1 MLELENILKNHTQ
14 ITPILK
20 LFASKNIPLPLIAI
34 AVIFGLFFGMM
45 GAYVSNRIYLK
56 RFVKYKNF
64 YTSLKEYFKTVFL
77 LFMPLCVACF
87 VFIFYFDVTNKNINK
102 TPLKTVFS
110 SYHIAKIKQPKK
122 SDSAI
127 TYDASGNQKLEKP
140 RTLFNVY
147 LEQEKG
153 VKTMELEDNVV
164 LEVSKVNKDS
174 FDIILPDEKVE
185 TIKKDDAP
193 EVFNAL
199 NKIKSD
205 EHYGEVM
212 KMIRTR
218 EVTEEK

>member
-1 MLELENILKNHTQ
+1 MFSNITEINPILEL
-14 ITPILK
+14 
-20 LFASKNIPLPLIAI
+20 FMSKNPPSSLFVILFFIDLVFFVVMAGLSLLISDFTRINKYTPFVRKIISWQKWLYIVTFIAI
-34 AVIFGLFFGMM
+34 CLV
-45 GAYVSNRIYLK
+45 
-56 RFVKYKNF
+56 
-64 YTSLKEYFKTVFL
+64 
-77 LFMPLCVACF
+77 F
-87 VFIFYFDVTNKNINK
+87 VFHYETTNKAIRK
-102 TPLKTVFS
+102 TPLKSVFS
-110 SYHIAKIKQPKK
+110 SYRIAKIKQPKE

-127 TYDASGNQKLEKP
+127 TYDAFGNQKSERPK
-140 RTLFNVY
+140 TLFKVY
-147 LEQEKG
+147 LDKTKD
-153 VKTMELEDNVV
+153 VKNIELEHDVI

>member
-1 MLELENILKNHTQ
+1 M
-14 ITPILK
+14 
-20 LFASKNIPLPLIAI
+20 F
-34 AVIFGLFFGMM
+34 
-45 GAYVSNRIYLK
+45 
-56 RFVKYKNF
+56 
-64 YTSLKEYFKTVFL
+64 
-77 LFMPLCVACF
+77 LCVATAF
-87 VFIFYFDVTNKNINK
+87 VINFSLAFYYNIANKNINK

-110 SYHIAKIKQPKK
+110 SYRIAKIKQPKE
-122 SDSAI
+122 SDSTI
-127 TYDASGNQKLEKP
+127 TYDASGNQKSEKP
-140 RTLFNVY
+140 KTLFNVY
-147 LEQEKG
+147 LDKTKNI
-153 VKTMELEDNVV
+153 KTMELEYDVV
-164 LEVSKVNKDS
+164 LDVSKVNKDS